1 MDQLNSQQ
9 PIIDLQPGQGQQPYY
24 SQQPLASNKTQVL
37 SLDFNIAGLLC
48 YVPFGVIFAVIFLA
62 TEPKESRFVRFHS
75 LQSVMLLAL
84 AIVFS
89 IVLSIVGTIFSYVP
103 VIGWMLALLMIP
115 VSLVVSLAFLV
126 MAIIAMIKAYQN
138 EMWKMPVISKLVE
151 NFEAKQTF

>member
-1 MDQLNSQQ
+1 MNQLDSQQ
-9 PIIDLQPGQGQQPYY
+9 PIIDLQPQPPQQPYY
-24 SQQPLASNKTQVL
+24 SNQPLQSNKTQVL

-75 LQSVMLLAL
+75 LQSVTLLGTV
-84 AIVFS
+84 IVLS
-89 IVLSIVGTIFSYVP
+89 IVLSIVGTVFSYVP

-115 VSLVVSLAFLV
+115 VGLVVSLAFLV
-126 MAIIAMIKAYQN
+126 MAVIAMIKAHQN
-138 EMWKMPVISKLVE
+138 EMWKIPVISKLVE

>member
-9 PIIDLQPGQGQQPYY
+9 PIIDLQPQQPQQPYY
-24 SQQPLASNKTQVL
+24 SQQPLPNNKTQVL

-75 LQSVMLLAL
+75 LQSVTLLATV
-84 AIVFS
+84 IVLS
-89 IVLSIVGTIFSYVP
+89 IVLSIVGTVFSYIP

-138 EMWKMPVISKLVE
+138 EMWKMPIISKLVE